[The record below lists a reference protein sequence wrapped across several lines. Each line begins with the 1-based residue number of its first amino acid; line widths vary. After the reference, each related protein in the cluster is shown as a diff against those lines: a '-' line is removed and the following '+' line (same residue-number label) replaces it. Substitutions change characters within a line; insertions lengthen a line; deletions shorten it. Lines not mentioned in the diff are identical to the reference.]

1 METPGKRDDNQINIR
16 AYGVGVGVRA
26 ARAFDLRRVE
36 RRLEAIL
43 PNGFNVISDDEIEHL
58 LEINQESDG
67 EFRIIKEKE
76 ILASGRGEDNLF
88 DLIESQIRLTVAEFA
103 RERLFLHAGVV
114 AWRGRGLIIPAS
126 SFAGKT
132 TLVAELIKRG
142 ALYYSDEY
150 AVLDRA
156 GLVYP
161 YPKMLSLR
169 GIIDD
174 YRQHDVSAQSLGA
187 RTGREP
193 IPVGLVLISHFDKN
207 QTSPA
212 EFQPE
217 ILSAG
222 QGIIEMLAHTI
233 SIRNNPNFALEV
245 LNKISTRAIIAK
257 SRRGEAKIFVS
268 HLLKYLNNNF
278 VE

>member
-1 METPGKRDDNQINIR
+1 MAISDRLGDNQINIR
-16 AYGVGVGVRA
+16 AYGVGVGIRA
-26 ARAFDLRRVE
+26 GQTFDLSRIAGQ
-36 RRLEAIL
+36 LEKIL
-43 PNGFNVISDDEIEHL
+43 PCGFDYIRENEIEHL
-58 LEINQESDG
+58 LEINLERDG
-67 EFRIIKEKE
+67 EFRISREKE
-76 ILASGRGEDNLF
+76 ILASGRGADNLF
-88 DLIESQIRLTVAEFA
+88 DLIESQIRLTFAEFA
-103 RERLFLHAGVV
+103 KERLFLHAGVV

-169 GIIDD
+169 GVIDE
-174 YRQHDVSAQSLGA
+174 YKQFDVSAKSLGA

-207 QTSPA
+207 KASAA
-212 EFQPE
+212 EFKPE

-222 QGIIEMLAHTI
+222 QGIIEMLAHSI

-257 SRRGEAKIFVS
+257 SRRGEAEFFVS